1 MIDFA
6 WLFTAAT
13 MGLLGGTHCIG
24 MCGGL
29 SGAFTFALPADQ
41 RHGWRLLL
49 WQLTFNS
56 GRLLTYT
63 LLGLG
68 AGFLLADLQNL
79 GPMKKIIP
87 MLAGVFMI
95 LMGAYMA
102 GWFAALAHIERLGGP
117 LWKALAPLRQ
127 RLFPV
132 RHGGHAIAAGM
143 IWGLLPCGLVYS
155 AMTLAI
161 TRAEPTQSA
170 LVMLAFGLGTLP
182 TLLLTG
188 TAAGQIKRLLQRPAT
203 RQTAGLLI
211 ILFGLWTLLGT
222 QLHGGHQHSGNNH
235 SGMSHDMPADAHGGH
250 DMSESVHH
258 H

>member
-1 MIDFA
+1 MTDLA
-6 WLFTAAT
+6 WLLTALT
-13 MGLLGGTHCIG
+13 MGLLGGTHCVG

-41 RHGWRLLL
+41 RQGWRLLA
-49 WQLTFNS
+49 WQLVFNS

-63 LLGLG
+63 LLGLA
-68 AGFLLADLQNL
+68 AGVLLADLQNL

-87 MLAGVFMI
+87 ITAGIFMI

-102 GWFAALAHIERLGGP
+102 GWFAALAQIERLGGP
-117 LWKALAPLRQ
+117 LWRALAPLRQ

-132 RHGGHAIAAGM
+132 RHPGHALAAGM

-161 TRAEPTQSA
+161 TRADPAQSA
-170 LVMLAFGLGTLP
+170 LVMLAFGLDTLP

-203 RQTAGLLI
+203 RKTAGLLI

-222 QLHGGHQHSGNNH
+222 QLHGGHQHAGQSSG
-235 SGMSHDMPADAHGGH
+235 
-250 DMSESVHH
+250 ESVEHEAAMNHAEHGSAHH